1 MATLTHAD
9 STKRKYSWWW
19 DSHIPKNSKW
29 LQENLTDM
37 DSKVKAMI
45 KLIEEDADS
54 FARRAEMYYKKRPEL
69 MKLVEEFYRAYRALA
84 ERYDQST
91 GALRQAH
98 RTMAEAFPNQV
109 PFVLPDDSPSGSSV
123 IETEPLTPEMTR
135 PMRASLDPDDLHK
148 DALGLSSSQ
157 FNSLNRN
164 GAYSDE
170 SDHVI
175 SKRGL
180 KQLNELFGSGEG
192 AEQRAQFAERR
203 VRKGLNFHEDD
214 VKASELQAESE
225 TLKSKVA
232 ADSVRAGKA
241 ETEVQTLKE
250 ALANLEAE
258 KEAGLVQYRQSLDM
272 LVNVETEMSRAQEDA
287 RVLDEQAKRA
297 ECEVQNLQQALA
309 KLKAEKEAGDLQCR
323 LALER
328 LSSLESDFFRMQE
341 CTRELNEWASKSET
355 EVQNLKQTLAVLKA
369 EKDAAL
375 LQYQQCLEKISDLE
389 SRISR
394 AEEDGKGLDERASKA
409 ETEAQTLKQAL
420 SRLEI
425 EKEACLV
432 QFNQCMETIYNLE
445 SKLSHATDEVSKLN
459 ERADKAESEVQS
471 LKHAMAKLNEEK
483 EAAVTQYQTCL
494 ETIENLETE
503 ISNAQEEKKRLNH
516 ELAMGVKNLNNAEMQ
531 YRQLEKEN
539 HSLHAELETL
549 VQKTEMQKRELLGKQ
564 EELERLQHRVQEESI
579 RVIQAE
585 AALQALQNLH
595 SQSQEAQRSLTMEL
609 QKGFMMLKDMEH
621 WSKSLEDELQQVKK
635 ENKTLNEKNFSSSL
649 SISTLQEEI
658 YRLKEMTQKLED
670 EVELRLDQRNAL
682 QQEIYCLK
690 EEINDL
696 NKRHQGVIKQ
706 VDLVGLNPDSLASSV
721 KELQDQNL
729 KLKDVCLK
737 ETDEKVALL
746 QKLENME
753 KILEK
758 NALLEISLSEL
769 NDELEAIKEKVKVL
783 EDSCQ
788 SFQEENSI
796 LVAEN
801 GSLASQLH
809 SATENVGKLSEKN
822 MFLENSLSDANVELG
837 SLRTN
842 SKSLLESCQSLDG
855 ERSNLLTERDTL
867 VSHLKRFQQ
876 TLEELEK
883 KYTELEEKCSVL
895 EKEKESTIHQVEEL
909 RVSLNIEKQ
918 EHASFSQSSEI
929 RLARLESQIYTLQ
942 EEGRWRNKE
951 FEEEQERTMK
961 SQVEIFI
968 LQKCIRE
975 MEEKNFMLLIEC
987 EKYFEESK
995 MSEKLISEL
1004 EQDYHEQQLEVK
1016 SFLNELQNLRY
1027 GIRDVLKSV
1036 KAHPDCKWQDK
1047 IEEDQILLQCIVEKI
1062 EDTESSLLRSQD
1074 EKQLMLFESLVLVT
1088 VLGQTRLEMSDL
1100 ASERNTLDHEFKM
1113 RLKELL
1119 VLQSEKQELIDMN
1132 GLLRMES
1139 GAAQNREETLT
1150 AELQN
1155 LHAKFSNL
1163 QEAYALVKNE
1173 HSNLCESNMSL
1184 MKKFSAMEEEKCM
1197 LEEENNLFLGEAIA
1211 LGNLSL
1217 IFQSIGDEK
1226 TEELNGIRKELDHL
1240 YHVNNGFEE
1249 TIIKME
1255 GKLEVAEMENLQF
1268 KESVN
1273 IFGSELNTTRNVN
1286 DQLNRQLGLG
1296 KEILIKR
1303 EMELSEAFEKLNAT
1317 RSENV
1322 ELHRYIEELQRA
1334 CEGFKYTREELER
1347 QVVEL
1352 SDDNTYQK
1360 QEVGFLKEENKKFE
1374 SELAKLHEEI
1384 RDHKFTEENLSSK
1397 LLEERCSVKLQEEVT
1412 ATLYGDLQ
1420 YSTICAAVFKER
1432 VHELIATCG
1441 NLEEESASKHA
1452 EIEQLKE
1459 RLEFLESENGGLK
1472 SKFTT
1477 YLPIVVS
1484 LRNNLSSLEEHLRV
1498 RTKDLV
1504 ADNQENEDAGLA
1516 SDLNGKICEE
1526 PSEANQNM
1534 MVADGVSDLQGLQTM
1549 VKSVEKAVIEMERL
1563 ALQESFVASIKL
1575 EAAMKEIERLK
1586 STSRSTR
1593 EEDIQRSRYVIMD
1606 LEQEDDKPSNAKQ
1619 QKGEPENFQ
1628 VRDGIVMKDIP
1639 LDEVSGCSS
1648 YDIIPGPH
1656 TLSRRGAGV
1665 SDDQMLK
1672 LWETTEKSSSHVRQI
1687 NKGEIVPAPK
1697 EEDAASNQI
1706 EAVEELKSE
1715 YPSSE
1720 LQAEK
1725 ELGVDKLEISK
1736 RFTDT
1741 HEGNKRKILERLTS
1755 DAQKLTNLQI
1765 TIEDLKHK
1773 METTNKSKRTK
1784 GVDYDTLKRQLQE
1797 VEDTIMQLVDTNVK
1811 LSTKAEESPLPTEG
1825 KTVEEMEETRKVRKR
1840 RISEK
1845 ARRGSEKIGRLQLEV
1860 QRIQFALLKLEE
1872 EHAVKGVSMEKR
1884 STRVRLRDYI
1894 YTSGKSGRKKK
1905 NGSCCAC
1912 MRPNTKGD

>member
-98 RTMAEAFPNQV
+98 RTMAEAFPNQI

-123 IETEPLTPEMTR
+123 IETEPVTPEMTR

-157 FNSLNRN
+157 FIPINRN

-170 SDHVI
+170 SDHFI
-175 SKRGL
+175 GKRGL
-180 KQLNELFGSGEG
+180 KQLNEFFGSGEG

-214 VKASELQAESE
+214 VKASELQAETE
-225 TLKSKVA
+225 TLKSKA
-232 ADSVRAGKA
+232 AAESVRAGKA

-250 ALANLEAE
+250 ALANLEAD

-272 LVNVETEMSRAQEDA
+272 LANVETEMSRAQEDA
-287 RVLDEQAKRA
+287 RVLDEQAKKA
-297 ECEVQNLQQALA
+297 ETEVQNLQQALA
-309 KLKAEKEAGDLQCR
+309 KLEAEKEAGDLQYR
-323 LALER
+323 LTLER
-328 LSSLESDFFRMQE
+328 LSSLESDLFR
-341 CTRELNEWASKSET
+341 

-369 EKDAAL
+369 EKDAGL

-394 AEEDGKGLDERASKA
+394 AEEDTKGLDERASTA

-420 SRLEI
+420 SRLEV

-445 SKLSHATDEVSKLN
+445 SKLSHATDEAMKLN

-471 LKHAMAKLNEEK
+471 LKHVMAKLNEEK
-483 EAAVTQYQTCL
+483 EAAVNLYQNCL
-494 ETIENLETE
+494 ETIAKLETE
-503 ISNAQEEKKRLNH
+503 ISNAQEEKKRLKH
-516 ELAMGVKNLNNAEMQ
+516 ELAMGVKNLSNAEMQ

-564 EELERLQHRVQEESI
+564 EELERVQHRVQEEGI

-621 WSKSLEDELQQVKK
+621 WSKSLEDELEQVKK
-635 ENKTLNEKNFSSSL
+635 ENKTLNEQNFSSSL

-658 YRLKEMTQKLED
+658 YRLKEMTRKLED

-696 NKRHQGVIKQ
+696 NKRHQGVIRQ
-706 VDLVGLNPDSLASSV
+706 VDLVGLNPDTLASSV
-721 KELQDQNL
+721 KELQDENS
-729 KLKDVCLK
+729 KLEDVYLK
-737 ETDEKVALL
+737 EADEKVALL

-758 NALLEISLSEL
+758 NALLEISLSDL
-769 NDELEAIKEKVKVL
+769 NDELEAIKEKVKAL

-796 LVAEN
+796 LVAEK
-801 GSLASQLH
+801 GSLVSQLH
-809 SATENVGKLSEKN
+809 STTENVGKLSEKN
-822 MFLENSLSDANVELG
+822 MLLENSLSDAN
-837 SLRTN
+837 
-842 SKSLLESCQSLDG
+842 K
-855 ERSNLLTERDTL
+855 
-867 VSHLKRFQQ
+867 
-876 TLEELEK
+876 
-883 KYTELEEKCSVL
+883 
-895 EKEKESTIHQVEEL
+895 
-909 RVSLNIEKQ
+909 
-918 EHASFSQSSEI
+918 A
-929 RLARLESQIYTLQ
+929 
-942 EEGRWRNKE
+942 RWRTKE

-968 LQKCIRE
+968 LQKCIRD

-1016 SFLNELQNLRY
+1016 SYLNQLQNLRC
-1027 GIRDVLKSV
+1027 GIRDMLKSF
-1036 KAHPDCKWQDK
+1036 KAHLDFKCQDK
-1047 IEEDQILLQCIVEKI
+1047 IEEDQILLQCIIEKI

-1074 EKQLMLFESLVLVT
+1074 EKQQMLFESLIIVT

-1100 ASERNTLDHEFKM
+1100 ASERNTLDQDFKV
-1113 RLKELL
+1113 RLEELL
-1119 VLQSEKQELIDMN
+1119 VLQSEKQELMDMN
-1132 GLLRMES
+1132 GQLRLES

-1155 LHAKFSNL
+1155 LHAKFLNC

-1173 HSNLCESNMSL
+1173 HSNLCEGNISL
-1184 MKKFSAMEEEKCM
+1184 MEKFSVLEEEKCM

-1211 LGNLSL
+1211 LGNLSF

-1226 TEELNGIRKELDHL
+1226 TGELNGLRKELDHL
-1240 YHVNNGFEE
+1240 YHVNNGFEKE
-1249 TIIKME
+1249 IIKME

-1268 KESVN
+1268 KEYVD
-1273 IFGSELNTTRNVN
+1273 ILGSELNTTRNVN
-1286 DQLNRQLGLG
+1286 DQLNRQVGLG
-1296 KEILIKR
+1296 KEILSKR
-1303 EMELSEAFEKLNAT
+1303 EMELSEAIEKLNAT
-1317 RSENV
+1317 RSESV
-1322 ELHRYIEELQRA
+1322 ELHRIVEELQRE
-1334 CEGFKYTREELER
+1334 CKESKYTREELER
-1347 QVVEL
+1347 KVVEL
-1352 SDDNTYQK
+1352 SDDNNNQK
-1360 QEVGFLKEENKKFE
+1360 QEVGLLKEENKKFE

-1384 RDHKFTEENLSSK
+1384 RDRKFREENLSSK
-1397 LLEERCSVKLQEEVT
+1397 LLEKRRSVKLQEEVS

-1420 YSTICAAVFKER
+1420 YSTICAAVFKES

-1441 NLEEESASKHA
+1441 DLEEESASKHA

-1459 RLEFLESENGGLK
+1459 RLDFLETENGGLK
-1472 SKFTT
+1472 SKFAAH
-1477 YLPIVVS
+1477 LPIVVS
-1484 LRNNLSSLEEHLRV
+1484 LRNNLSSLEEHLRL
-1498 RTKDLV
+1498 RTNILV

-1516 SDLNGKICEE
+1516 SGLHDKSCEE
-1526 PSEANQNM
+1526 PGEGDQNM
-1534 MVADGVSDLQGLQTM
+1534 MVADGVSDLRGLQTV
-1549 VKSVEKAVIEMERL
+1549 VKSVENAAIEMERL
-1563 ALQESFVASIKL
+1563 ALQESFVANIKL

-1593 EEDIQRSRYVIMD
+1593 KEDIQRSRYFIME
-1606 LEQEDDKPSNAKQ
+1606 LEEEDGKPSNAQQ
-1619 QKGEPENFQ
+1619 QKGEAENIQ
-1628 VRDGIVMKDIP
+1628 VRDGIMMKDIP

-1648 YDIIPGPH
+1648 YDIGSGPRA
-1656 TLSRRGAGV
+1656 LSRRGVGV

-1672 LWETTEKSSSHVRQI
+1672 LWETTEKSSSHVHQI
-1687 NKGEIVPAPK
+1687 NKAEIVPVPK
-1697 EEDAASNQI
+1697 EEDAASTQI

-1773 METTNKSKRTK
+1773 METTNKSKRTN
-1784 GVDYDTLKRQLQE
+1784 GLDYDTLKRQLQE

-1811 LSTKAEESPLPTEG
+1811 LATKAEESPLPTEG
-1825 KTVEEMEETRKVRKR
+1825 KAAEDMEETRKVRKR

-1872 EHAVKGVSMEKR
+1872 EHAVKGVSTDKR